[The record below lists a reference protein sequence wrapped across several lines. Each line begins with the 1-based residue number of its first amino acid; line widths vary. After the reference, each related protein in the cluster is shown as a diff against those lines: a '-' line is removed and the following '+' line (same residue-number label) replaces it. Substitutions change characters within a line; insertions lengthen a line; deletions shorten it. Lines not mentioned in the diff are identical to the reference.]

1 MESITR
7 EDLELMAALQAT
19 ETEAAHIETV
29 LEGLPVQ
36 AAMLEKELEE
46 LAGFVESRKN
56 QAVELKKT
64 YRMREADF
72 EASQERIKKRNIQ
85 LHSVKS
91 NKDYQAILKEI
102 EEIKAAASAMED
114 EMLKALDDIEAAE
127 AGLAEIEKQYAD
139 RKAVIE
145 REKRELEEK
154 AAAER
159 EKIQQL
165 QVRIREIADQLDPK
179 LKKRY
184 YNIKTKSGGIA
195 IVPVNGGICKGCH
208 LNIPPQLYNE
218 LHKENELRL
227 CPHCYRIIYVL

>member
-19 ETEAAHIETV
+19 ETEAANIETV

-36 AAMLEKELEE
+36 AAVLEKELEE
-46 LAGFVESRKN
+46 LAGFVASRKN
-56 QAVELKKT
+56 QVAELKKM

-102 EEIKAAASAMED
+102 EEIKAAASAIED
-114 EMLKALDDIEAAE
+114 DMLKGLDDIEAAE
-127 AGLAEIEKQYAD
+127 AGLAEVERQYAD

-165 QVRIREIADQLDPK
+165 HVRIREIADQLDPK

-184 YNIKTKSGGIA
+184 YNIKAKSGGIA